1 MSNQCSIN
9 VYISC
14 VPSLR
19 GEAVSICLHTA
30 AQAAAVNT
38 ARQEVENVV
47 IEKVAAEIHS
57 ETIVK
62 PQAPIAGKANDV
74 PAAEEAKKEGAKE
87 GRRSESSEGGG
98 GVGGG
103 GGRGGGRG
111 VAGKTTNRHSEC
123 SASEAPVSLHP
134 TPERKKKKKRRK
146 RRSKSSSEAD
156 VGAVAS
162 GSQKEGGI
170 VTNNAGSENALVKPE
185 EGVEPRKGCKDC
197 LMENCTGAVTLYRWI
212 FNLLIYSST
221 LPLLLTGPTTRL
233 STSASSSRT
242 TWWWTPRR

>member
-1 MSNQCSIN
+1 MFNPCGFRFN
-9 VYISC
+9 
-14 VPSLR
+14 
-19 GEAVSICLHTA
+19 
-30 AQAAAVNT
+30 
-38 ARQEVENVV
+38 
-47 IEKVAAEIHS
+47 
-57 ETIVK
+57 ETPKHLSKKDTGRKKSVGSMPRK
-62 PQAPIAGKANDV
+62 GKDV
-74 PAAEEAKKEGAKE
+74 RPTERSTEGAKE
-87 GRRSESSEGGG
+87 GRRSQSSEG
-98 GVGGG
+98 GGG
-103 GGRGGGRG
+103 GGRGG
-111 VAGKTTNRHSEC
+111 AGKTTNRHSEC

-156 VGAVAS
+156 ADASAV
-162 GSQKEGGI
+162 QKEGDI
-170 VTNNAGSENALVKPE
+170 VTNNAGSENALVKAE

-242 TWWWTPRR
+242 TWW

>member
-1 MSNQCSIN
+1 M
-9 VYISC
+9 
-14 VPSLR
+14 PR
-19 GEAVSICLHTA
+19 K
-30 AQAAAVNT
+30 
-38 ARQEVENVV
+38 VV
-47 IEKVAAEIHS
+47 
-57 ETIVK
+57 T
-62 PQAPIAGKANDV
+62 GKESKGKDV
-74 PAAEEAKKEGAKE
+74 RPTERSREAKKEGAKE

-98 GVGGG
+98 GGSGGG

-111 VAGKTTNRHSEC
+111 GAGKTTNRHSEC

-156 VGAVAS
+156 ASAV
-162 GSQKEGGI
+162 QKEGEI
-170 VTNNAGSENALVKPE
+170 VTNNAGSENALVKAE
-185 EGVEPRKGCKDC
+185 EGVEQRKGCKDC

-242 TWWWTPRR
+242 TWW

>member
-1 MSNQCSIN
+1 MPKRDTGRKKSVGSM
-9 VYISC
+9 
-14 VPSLR
+14 PR
-19 GEAVSICLHTA
+19 K
-30 AQAAAVNT
+30 
-38 ARQEVENVV
+38 VV
-47 IEKVAAEIHS
+47 
-57 ETIVK
+57 T
-62 PQAPIAGKANDV
+62 GKESKGKDV
-74 PAAEEAKKEGAKE
+74 RPTERSREGAKE

-98 GVGGG
+98 G
-103 GGRGGGRG
+103 RGG
-111 VAGKTTNRHSEC
+111 AGKTTNRHSEC

-146 RRSKSSSEAD
+146 RRSKSSSETDA
-156 VGAVAS
+156 GAG
-162 GSQKEGGI
+162 GSAVQKEGDI
-170 VTNNAGSENALVKPE
+170 VTNNAGSENALVKAE

-242 TWWWTPRR
+242 TWW